1 MRIFFPSR
9 SLTTAGAAL
18 EPGCKRRSDIHLLS
32 SMVGGG
38 GGSLPVWV
46 NGVAPERKLFDLSEG
61 ACGGAGGTSLAHR
74 RSSVPP
80 SSTAHAAG
88 PRRQVAAKN
97 QRASEL
103 HFGPA

>member
-61 ACGGAGGTSLAHR
+61 ACGGAGGTSLAHG
-74 RSSVPP
+74 RSRVPP
-80 SSTAHAAG
+80 SSTANAAG
-88 PRRQVAAKN
+88 ARSKVATKSTG
-97 QRASEL
+97 ASEL
-103 HFGPA
+103 HLGPI